1 MIGDAAS
8 HWKKEKASTAKCV
21 CAEDV
26 GCDENCLNMCTWV
39 ECDEG
44 NCNVGV
50 ERCTNRAFADL
61 KERVKSGTKFAEG
74 VEVVKVHFCFHWGC
88 GGISVC

>member
-1 MIGDAAS
+1 MLFRS
-8 HWKKEKASTAKCV
+8 
-21 CAEDV
+21 
-26 GCDENCLNMCTWV
+26 CDENCLNMCTWV

-61 KERVKSGTKFAEG
+61 KERVKAGTKFAEG
-74 VEVVKVHFCFHWGC
+74 VEVVKVHFCFDWGC
-88 GGISVC
+88 GGIPVC